1 MDSKPK
7 DISPDVRELLK
18 KHKSKPAVF
27 LGNENISKFAVFI
40 DGMNMYRL
48 FFDKDSERVF
58 IPEGFNEYAASRYGI
73 CQTPLNSFGLVQK
86 DESDESAALFKWFD
100 LLDEYLISLG
110 YEPLGKREDILEE
123 LRNRAVE

>member
-18 KHKSKPAVF
+18 KLKARPAVF
-27 LGNENISKFAVFI
+27 LGNENISKFAAFI
-40 DGMNMYRL
+40 DGMNIYRL

-58 IPEGFNEYAASRYGI
+58 IPDGFNEYVAERYGI
-73 CQTPLNSFGLVQK
+73 CQTPLDSFGLVQK
-86 DESDESAALFKWFD
+86 DEPDESAALFKWFD

-110 YEPLGKREDILEE
+110 YELLGKREDILEE
-123 LRNRAVE
+123 LRNKTVK

>member
-7 DISPDVRELLK
+7 DISLDVRELLK
-18 KHKSKPAVF
+18 KVKARPAVF
-27 LGNENISKFAVFI
+27 LGNENISKFAAFI

-58 IPEGFNEYAASRYGI
+58 IPDGFNEYVAERYGI

-86 DESDESAALFKWFD
+86 DEPDESAALFKWFD
-100 LLDEYLISLG
+100 LLDEYLTSLG
-110 YEPLGKREDILEE
+110 YEPLGKREDILE
-123 LRNRAVE
+123 